1 MANVDSPFGL
11 RPLRYR
17 NGSPYNGAVVPMYL
31 ASTYATAMFIGDIV
45 VKVAAGSNTAAV
57 TVPGAGTF
65 GVGTLP
71 NVERAAVADASPIT
85 GVIVG
90 FAASPTSLENQYNPA
105 STERVAYV
113 CNDPDVVYEVQADG
127 AIPAASIGLN
137 AIMIRTHAGS
147 TASGLSGTELDTTG
161 TAPSAD
167 ASNPLLILQAVN
179 RDDVDTT
186 LTHAK
191 VEVIINTHTE
201 SSNYTA
207 ATDGTLG
214 I

>member
-1 MANVDSPFGL
+1 MANVDTPFGL
-11 RPLRYR
+11 KPVRYR

-31 ASTYATAMFIGDIV
+31 AATYANNMFIGDSV
-45 VKVAAGSNTAAV
+45 VKVAGGSNASPV
-57 TVPGAGTF
+57 TVPGAGSF
-65 GVGTLP
+65 NIGTLP
-71 NVERAAVADASPIT
+71 NIELSGVADASPIT

-90 FAASPTSLENQYNPA
+90 FAASPTALENQYRVA
-105 STERVAYV
+105 STERVVYV
-113 CNDPDVVYEVQADG
+113 CNDPNVVFEIQADG
-127 AIPAASIGLN
+127 AIPALSVGLN
-137 AIMIRTHAGS
+137 AIMIRTHSGS
-147 TASGLSGTELDTTG
+147 TASGLSGMELDTTG

-167 ASNPLLILQAVN
+167 ASNILMILQAVN
-179 RDDVDTT
+179 REDVDTT